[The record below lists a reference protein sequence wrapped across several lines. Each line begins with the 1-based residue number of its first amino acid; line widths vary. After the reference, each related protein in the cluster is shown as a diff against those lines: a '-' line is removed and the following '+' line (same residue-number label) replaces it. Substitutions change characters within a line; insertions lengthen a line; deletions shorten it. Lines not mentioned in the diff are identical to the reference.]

1 MVTFLSWLHRF
12 HTCRVTFFSC
22 LHRVHTCRVTF
33 FSCYQR
39 FHTCRVTFPV
49 DPHIPSFTSISGNT
63 LPLASPTVCMN
74 NYPGLLQSNPSH
86 NNQPN
91 RRVLEIRRSERFSG
105 LTPIEEI
112 PRRYVASRRVSRFP
126 RVMEVAYAP
135 DVAPYKRALPP
146 TNALL
151 ELHPSGGVMQ
161 WGVKTCPSVGK
172 KNFLRFLHL
181 QVFG

>member
-1 MVTFLSWLHRF
+1 MVTFLPCHHRI
-12 HTCRVTFFSC
+12 HTCRVTFLPR
-22 LHRVHTCRVTF
+22 LHRFRTCMVTF
-33 FSCYQR
+33 SADLQ
-39 FHTCRVTFPV
+39 V
-49 DPHIPSFTSISGNT
+49 PSVSSISGST

-105 LTPIEEI
+105 LTPKEEI

-151 ELHPSGGVMQ
+151 ELHPSGGVMR
-161 WGVKTCPSVGK
+161 WGVKTCPSVGEK
-172 KNFLRFLHL
+172 TS
-181 QVFG
+181 FGSCIFRSLVRRSYVI